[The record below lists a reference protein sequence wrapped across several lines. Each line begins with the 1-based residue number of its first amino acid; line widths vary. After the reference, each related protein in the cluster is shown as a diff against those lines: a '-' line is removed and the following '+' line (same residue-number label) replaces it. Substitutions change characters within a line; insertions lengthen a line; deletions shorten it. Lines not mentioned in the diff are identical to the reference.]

1 MKESDSSVKS
11 CDAVVNVDSKFS
23 AFKRDQ
29 KDEIDR
35 ENGRS
40 SL

>member
-11 CDAVVNVDSKFS
+11 CGIVANVDSRFS
-23 AFKRDQ
+23 AFERNQ
-29 KDEIDR
+29 KGEIDR
-35 ENGRS
+35 ENGRP